1 MNTTIEPQ
9 KTKYNIIKKIINIII
24 NIICFILNLI
34 LAFYIFIAVLGI
46 IWFRDMS
53 AVSHHLNVIVMS
65 IYYYIF
71 GV

>member
-9 KTKYNIIKKIINIII
+9 KTKCSIIKNIII
-24 NIICFILNLI
+24 NIIYFILNLI
-34 LAFYIFIAVLGI
+34 LALDILYSVLII

-65 IYYYIF
+65 IYHYIF

>member
-1 MNTTIEPQ
+1 MWNTNE
-9 KTKYNIIKKIINIII
+9 YNNRAPKNKIQYHKKII

>member
-24 NIICFILNLI
+24 NIIYFILNLI
-34 LAFYIFIAVLGI
+34 LALDILYSVIIIFY
-46 IWFRDMS
+46 FRDVS

-65 IYYYIF
+65 IYHYIF

>member
-9 KTKYNIIKKIINIII
+9 KTKYSIIKKIKNIIY
-24 NIICFILNLI
+24 FILSLVLSFDILYSVLI
-34 LAFYIFIAVLGI
+34 IFY
-46 IWFRDMS
+46 FRDVS

>member
-9 KTKYNIIKKIINIII
+9 KTKYSIIKNIIY
-24 NIICFILNLI
+24 FILNLVLSFDI
-34 LAFYIFIAVLGI
+34 LYSVLIIFY
-46 IWFRDMS
+46 FRDVS

-65 IYYYIF
+65 IYHYIF